1 MDLKFKFHKHKSSAN
16 NFVSIAQVII
26 ILLILLK
33 FSYQA
38 EDEIVITV
46 TGSVGGKAALPCNV
60 TPSTTSDQVT
70 LVLWYKGDSETPIY
84 SLDARKSSLDRAKHS
99 SSDSLTTKT
108 FFPSDHHN
116 TAHLLIESL
125 NEKDAGLYRCR
136 ADFRK
141 GRTQYHSVLLK
152 VHGKIQLWK
161 NISRTTSLT
170 SEPSIDHHRVWFS
183 RLTYQD
189 RIAN

>member
-1 MDLKFKFHKHKSSAN
+1 MILIHSSTGSYN
-16 NFVSIAQVII
+16 ESSLLCIIAQITVII
-26 ILLILLK
+26 ITSIVLQLVK
-33 FSYQA
+33 C

-46 TGSVGGKAALPCNV
+46 TGTVGGKAALPCNV
-60 TPSTTSDQVT
+60 TPSTSSDQVT

-125 NEKDAGLYRCR
+125 NEKDAGLYKCR

-152 VHGKIQLWK
+152 VHGKF
-161 NISRTTSLT
+161 N
-170 SEPSIDHHRVWFS
+170 
-183 RLTYQD
+183 
-189 RIAN
+189 